1 MGKRIARASALTI
14 VLFQLSYA
22 TGIASAGFFD
32 WLVGNNSISITV
44 SEPSTDE
51 IYSDQRIWD
60 QIELNSRARSDL
72 TVIKTYEVRATGYSS
87 TPDQTDDSPFIT
99 ASGTRVRDGIV
110 ATNML
115 PFGTKIRIPE
125 IYGDKI
131 FVVEDRMNRRYWMNV
146 DIWFPN
152 RNSALTF
159 GSQRVTIEVIE
170 ES

>member
-14 VLFQLSYA
+14 ALFQLSY

-32 WLVGNNSISITV
+32 WLVSKNTASIMVQGFSSNRV
-44 SEPSTDE
+44 SSGD
-51 IYSDQRIWD
+51 DIWD
-60 QIELNSRARSDL
+60 RVEINSKEIPQIK
-72 TVIKTYEVRATGYSS
+72 VIRTYEVRATGYSS
-87 TPDQTDDSPFIT
+87 TPDQTDDSPFVT
-99 ASGTRVRDGIV
+99 ASGTRVRDGII

-125 IYGDKI
+125 VYGDKI

-146 DIWFPN
+146 DIWFPS

-159 GSQRVTIEVIE
+159 GSQKVTIEVVE